1 MKEEST
7 PLEDMQHKIS
17 ELEKVQQQTFS
28 VDRFKSRDS
37 DFEFYTGFCNYST
50 FKASY
55 DYLCPVCER
64 LQYIGSYNTK
74 NKQYNTNSNTTE
86 VWPKAA
92 VIPGHAT
99 AEVPE
104 CMSCHQVSQS
114 VQAQCSLTTETK
126 GLLHVCNDLQHQ
138 QDSRIMQKRDLQ
150 KFGPGEHKPGIVF
163 FRI

>member
-1 MKEEST
+1 M
-7 PLEDMQHKIS
+7 
-17 ELEKVQQQTFS
+17 
-28 VDRFKSRDS
+28 
-37 DFEFYTGFCNYST
+37 
-50 FKASY
+50 
-55 DYLCPVCER
+55 
-64 LQYIGSYNTK
+64 
-74 NKQYNTNSNTTE
+74 
-86 VWPKAA
+86 WPKAA

-163 FRI
+163 FRIWVSSYLATYKKMNCFTPFLHIWFDLNMCCILSLKKSISIFLVFKCFSRLAISFSDLIVFQI